1 MPMRIKK
8 ACRFRGCPELTSER
22 FCEAHRPVTWEN
34 DRRGTSRERGYDR
47 AWDKLA
53 ALRRKLDCGLCQPC
67 LKENYV
73 VESRTVDHIVPLHV
87 RPDWRLVLENTQ
99 VICASC
105 HAKKTLED
113 TRTYGSSAQIKLSAE
128 QRANVKR
135 AQAMSEAPRAGREF
149 WEVQ

>member
-22 FCEAHRPVTWEN
+22 FCEAHRPVTWQN
-34 DRRGTSRERGYDR
+34 DRRGTSRERGYTR

-53 ALRRKLDCGLCQPC
+53 ALRRKLDGGLCQPC
-67 LKENYV
+67 LRENYLV
-73 VESRTVDHIVPLHV
+73 VANTVDHIIPLHV

-105 HAKKTLED
+105 HGRKTAND
-113 TRTYGSSAQIKLSAE
+113 TRTYGSSAQTTLSAQ
-128 QRANVKR
+128 QRANVER
-135 AQAMSEAPRAGREF
+135 AQAMSEAPRCGESDVR
-149 WEVQ
+149 